1 MYNSFINLAKERE
14 RDIWFLSVSFLQYTR
29 IVCSRILDSMIRW
42 PIRSLRGNRTPRWR
56 TVFTQGI
63 SVLSNRN
70 ALPHCVLSPDCLF
83 GKQRQSV
90 DGGRGRGNRYRMVL
104 RFHSNN
110 NHLSL
115 SLSLFRASANDA
127 AMRRLASIKIRR
139 VNIIN
144 RDGLRILP
152 ETG

>member
-1 MYNSFINLAKERE
+1 MYNSFINLGKERE
-14 RDIWFLSVSFLQYTR
+14 RETYDSSLFHFCSTR
-29 IVCSRILDSMIRW
+29 ESYSHILDDDSMTDSFPSRQPYASMTNRIYARYFRLVKQKCAPPLCSFPGLLVRQTAAIRW
-42 PIRSLRGNRTPRWR
+42 RG
-56 TVFTQGI
+56 
-63 SVLSNRN
+63 
-70 ALPHCVLSPDCLF
+70 
-83 GKQRQSV
+83 
-90 DGGRGRGNRYRMVL
+90 GRGNRYRMVL

-110 NHLSL
+110 NHLPL

>member
-1 MYNSFINLAKERE
+1 MEKRERE
-14 RDIWFLSVSFLQYTR
+14 TYDSSLFHFCSTR
-29 IVCSRILDSMIRW
+29 ESCVPVFSMTIRW